1 MRVLACLAALACTT
15 AVALAQDNSAPMMF
29 VPSWEV
35 QPSAAEIIRHYPA
48 HALHQNISGIAVLC
62 CAPNSDR
69 SVACTVNSEY
79 PAGEGF
85 GDASVQAS
93 HGYRLARQSHDDLVE
108 RPGTQVRLS
117 MLWTGAVIMP
127 ATLDDLRRRD
137 RETMEACLTPA
148 QR

>member
-1 MRVLACLAALACTT
+1 MRLIACLAALACTT
-15 AVALAQDNSAPMMF
+15 AVAFAQNDGAPMVF
-29 VPSWEV
+29 VPEWEA

-48 HALHQNISGIAVLC
+48 HALHQNVSGIAILC
-62 CAPNSDR
+62 CTANADR

-85 GDASVQAS
+85 GDASAQAS
-93 HGYRLARQSHDDLVE
+93 HAYRLTQQSHDDLVG

-117 MLWTGAVIMP
+117 MIWTGAVILP

-137 RETMEACLTPA
+137 SESMEACLTP
-148 QR
+148 QP

>member
-1 MRVLACLAALACTT
+1 MRLLACFAALAFTT
-15 AVALAQDNSAPMMF
+15 AVALAQDAPMMF

-35 QPSAAEIIRHYPA
+35 QPSAAEIIRRYPA
-48 HALHQNISGIAVLC
+48 HALQQNISGVAILC
-62 CAPNSDR
+62 CTANPDR
-69 SVACTVNSEY
+69 SVGCVVSSEY

-85 GDASVQAS
+85 GNASVMAS
-93 HGYRLARQSHDDLVE
+93 HAYRLTQQSHDDLVG

-117 MLWTGAVIMP
+117 MIWTGAVIAP

-137 RETMEACLTPA
+137 SETMEACLAPT